1 MPTSDYAAYSFAAV
15 APCSVCW
22 IRSRSI
28 RRHHMRFQID
38 CISYLGT
45 SRPRPV
51 HLRGPAAPCPTLRA
65 QSVPVPCPHDVH

>member
-28 RRHHMRFQID
+28 RRHHMWFQID

-45 SRPRPV
+45 SRPRP
-51 HLRGPAAPCPTLRA
+51 LT
-65 QSVPVPCPHDVH
+65 